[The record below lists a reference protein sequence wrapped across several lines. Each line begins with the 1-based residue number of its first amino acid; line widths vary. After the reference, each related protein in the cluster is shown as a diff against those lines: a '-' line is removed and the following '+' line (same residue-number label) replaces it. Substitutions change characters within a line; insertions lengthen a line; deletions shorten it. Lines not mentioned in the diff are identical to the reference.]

1 MDTPRPDSPPAPPT
15 ASRAPSRTALA
26 APAARTARPSPGWST
41 PAKGLAIAMVV
52 AFHATLYLKDAGV
65 DVALGRGKVA
75 LELYPMPAFFLVVGM
90 AAASHRRLG
99 LGALWWRRLA
109 PLLYLYVLW
118 SLIRTVFYLV
128 VPGLGGGLG
137 ELSATDPRSL
147 ALLLVWPS
155 SSYWFLHALLIFT
168 LVRWLVARAPAWA
181 QLAGSALVSTA
192 FTSGLVAT
200 GDVGWDRV
208 GGLFFFF
215 TAGAVLAAPVKAAVA
230 SARPRHLVALALA
243 GASVTLA
250 LLLGLRWVPL
260 LVLLGQVVAVGFG
273 AVLCALLP
281 AGRAPLGLLRRA
293 LSALGE
299 ETFTIYLIHLFLIV
313 PVAAAISA
321 AGAPPGSRGV
331 GLAVQLALSA
341 ASLYGSYLLARQV
354 RRVRWLYLPPAWM
367 LPARRRPAARPAAAS
382 HTSSTRTST
391 RSVR

>member
-1 MDTPRPDSPPAPPT
+1 MDVPRSVPIPS
-15 ASRAPSRTALA
+15 ASS
-26 APAARTARPSPGWST
+26 GWST
-41 PAKGLAIAMVV
+41 PAKGLAITMVV
-52 AFHATLYLKDAGV
+52 VFHATLYLKDAGV

-99 LGALWWRRLA
+99 LRALWWRRLA

-118 SLIRTVFYLV
+118 SLIRTLFYLV

-137 ELSATDPRSL
+137 ELSATDPRAL
-147 ALLLVWPS
+147 LLLLVWPS

-168 LVRWLVARAPAWA
+168 LVRWLVAPAPAWA
-181 QLAGSALVSTA
+181 QLVGSALVSTA

-215 TAGAVLAAPVKAAVA
+215 TAGAVLAAPVKTAVA
-230 SARPRHLVALALA
+230 RARPRHLAALALA
-243 GASVTLA
+243 GALVTGA
-250 LLLGLRWVPL
+250 LLAGLRWVPM
-260 LVLLGQVVAVGFG
+260 LVLAGQVVAVAFG
-273 AVLCALLP
+273 LVLCALLP
-281 AGRAPLGLLRRA
+281 SGGGPLGRLRRG

-313 PVAAAISA
+313 PAAALV
-321 AGAPPGSRGV
+321 GAVDPSWSRGV
-331 GLAVQLALSA
+331 DVAVQLALSA
-341 ASLYGSYLLARQV
+341 AALYGSYLLARQV

-367 LPARRRPAARPAAAS
+367 LPDRRRPAARPAAAS
-382 HTSSTRTST
+382 HTSSTRAST
-391 RSVR
+391 RSAR

>member
-1 MDTPRPDSPPAPPT
+1 MGT
-15 ASRAPSRTALA
+15 SR
-26 APAARTARPSPGWST
+26 PAARTPGAPAGWST

-52 AFHATLYLKDAGV
+52 VFHATLYLKDAGV
-65 DVALGRGKVA
+65 DVALGRGKVG

-137 ELSATDPRSL
+137 ELSATDPRAL

-168 LVRWLVARAPAWA
+168 LVRWLVAPAPAWA
-181 QLAGSALVSTA
+181 QLVGSALVSTA

-230 SARPRHLVALALA
+230 RARPRHLAALALA
-243 GASVTLA
+243 GLLVTGA
-250 LLLGLRWVPL
+250 LLAGLRWLPL

-273 AVLCALLP
+273 AVACALLP
-281 AGRAPLGLLRRA
+281 TGPSPAALLRRA

-313 PVAAAISA
+313 PLAALVG
-321 AGAPPGSRGV
+321 AGDPSWSRGV
-331 GLAVQLALSA
+331 GVAVQLALSA
-341 ASLYGSYLLARQV
+341 AALYGSYLLARQV

-367 LPARRRPAARPAAAS
+367 LPARRPAARPAAAS
-382 HTSSTRTST
+382 HTSSTRDST
-391 RSVR
+391 RSAR